1 MSRCH
6 HLTIALLL
14 VGQAVL
20 AAPDN
25 VEQLQWPLSSPDARV
40 RIEAGREFTLSSA
53 NATIWLQDRRLDIF
67 RFIIS
72 AADTGR
78 VTARLTAPVWE
89 TVAGAEPPPA
99 LPPLI
104 RLHSPQV
111 WGSIRV
117 VFLDVNPWRVVAGGL
132 QVLRGG
138 VLEVSIRHRP
148 EDAVRHKR
156 TARGPN
162 QVANS
167 FLAPAPRS
175 RPGLRKSAT
184 ALPTAGSWLK
194 IPITRD
200 GLYRLTGS
208 YLSNAG
214 LDLAAIDPP
223 ALRLFAPVNLGRPLP
238 DQIGAPLQENL
249 VEVPRQVRDGND
261 GSLDAGDDLVF
272 YAQGPR
278 GVDLS
283 AGNLVYTQ
291 NPYADTAFVWL
302 YVPDTGGDSS
312 GISLEAGY
320 TFIENDDIISQ
331 GRALYRH
338 EVDIFNGF
346 ESGPVWHQTTLKPGA
361 PFTILLDTPGLR
373 ANDTTYLRVRVRG
386 GSKTTH
392 RLQVTFNDMPTWQ
405 SGSWSAFG
413 DRILSLPAGRIGRNG
428 QNILILA
435 NLAADSRDEIW
446 VDWAELEYGLD
457 LKAADDR
464 LAFLTPAMAGAVN
477 IALSDFS
484 GSPLVVDI
492 SDPARPVLL
501 PASAVAGGW
510 QFTPIDLAGPRRYLA
525 YGEISLLSPGAATLH
540 TDLSFTD
547 LRSPDHQADY
557 IVITAREL

>member
-14 VGQAVL
+14 AGQVIL

-25 VEQLQWPLSSPDARV
+25 VEQVQWPLSSPDARV
-40 RIEAGREFTLSSA
+40 LIEAGREFTLSSA
-53 NATIWLQDRRLDIF
+53 NATIWLDDRRLDIF

-78 VTARLTAPVWE
+78 VTARLSAPVWE

-117 VFLDVNPWRVVAGGL
+117 VFLDVNPWRVVAGEL

-162 QVANS
+162 QVANR
-167 FLAPAPRS
+167 FLVPAPRS
-175 RPGLRKSAT
+175 RPGLRKSKT
-184 ALPTAGSWLK
+184 ALPTAGRWLR

-200 GLYRLTGS
+200 GLYRLTGD
-208 YLSNAG
+208 YLSDAG

-223 ALRLFAPVNLGRPLP
+223 SLRLFAPVNLGRPLP

-249 VEVPRQVRDGND
+249 MEIPRLVRDGND
-261 GSLDAGDDLVF
+261 GSLAAGDDLVF

-283 AGNLVYTQ
+283 GGNLVYSQ
-291 NPYADTAFVWL
+291 NPYTDTAFVWL
-302 YVPDTGGDSS
+302 YVPDTGGDST
-312 GISLEAGY
+312 GLSLEAGY
-320 TFIENDDIISQ
+320 TFIENNDIISS

-346 ESGPVWHQTTLKPGA
+346 ESGPVWHQTILKPGA

-373 ANDTTYLRVRVRG
+373 TNDTTYLRLRVRG
-386 GSKTTH
+386 GSKTSGILRH
-392 RLQVTFNDMPTWQ
+392 RLQVNFNDMPTWQ
-405 SGSWSAFG
+405 SSSWSAFG

-428 QNILILA
+428 QNILVLA
-435 NLAADSRDEIW
+435 NISANPQDEIW
-446 VDWAELEYGLD
+446 IDWAELEYGLD
-457 LKAADDR
+457 LKAVDDR

-492 SDPARPVLL
+492 TDPARPVLL
-501 PASAVAGGW
+501 PASAVASGW
-510 QFTPIDLAGPRRYLA
+510 QFT
-525 YGEISLLSPGAATLH
+525 
-540 TDLSFTD
+540 
-547 LRSPDHQADY
+547 
-557 IVITAREL
+557 